1 MPHANSGTFHTY
13 FSMHK
18 LLFSGLLGSPTP
30 EATPKFYPLHTKLR
44 MKSLTI
50 FPLRSPKNYKSTTS
64 VTLLGRPAAATRCA
78 AELHD
83 RVEEPPPR
91 RSVTN
96 PQRALQII
104 AGDERGRERWSQRC
118 GVHEKRVGSCKCVN
132 FHETP
137 PRAQLTDRHQTSSHF
152 TQQALPL
159 LSSLLLS
166 CKSKRTSSA
175 RKACHRQRMMS

>member
-13 FSMHK
+13 FSMQK

-30 EATPKFYPLHTKLR
+30 EATPKFYPLHPKLR

-50 FPLRSPKNYKSTTS
+50 SPCRGAPRKIKSTTS

-118 GVHEKRVGSCKCVN
+118 GVHENPFWQLRKCVN
-132 FHETP
+132 AHKTP
-137 PRAQLTDRHQTSSHF
+137 PRAQRLTAPNFFTLHTTSTSS
-152 TQQALPL
+152 PL
-159 LSSLLLS
+159 LSSLAS
-166 CKSKRTSSA
+166 QNVP
-175 RKACHRQRMMS
+175 RQLEKHVTVNG